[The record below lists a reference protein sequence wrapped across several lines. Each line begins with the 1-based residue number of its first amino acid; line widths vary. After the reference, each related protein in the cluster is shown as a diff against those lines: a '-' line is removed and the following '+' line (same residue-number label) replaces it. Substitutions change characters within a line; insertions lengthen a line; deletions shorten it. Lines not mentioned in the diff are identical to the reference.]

1 MNLFSQIIPR
11 LSRNV
16 ASAGPAGSEPEFTLK
31 PVHEV
36 KETPEAWGLTVFLPG
51 VARDGLDITA
61 EEGVLTL
68 LGRPAWQQPVGWTVL
83 YRESSAAPFLLKL
96 EHDNALDLDRI
107 QAELKDG
114 VLHLT
119 LPKAE
124 ALKPRKISVD

>member
-1 MNLFSQIIPR
+1 M
-11 LSRNV
+11 
-16 ASAGPAGSEPEFTLK
+16 
-31 PVHEV
+31 